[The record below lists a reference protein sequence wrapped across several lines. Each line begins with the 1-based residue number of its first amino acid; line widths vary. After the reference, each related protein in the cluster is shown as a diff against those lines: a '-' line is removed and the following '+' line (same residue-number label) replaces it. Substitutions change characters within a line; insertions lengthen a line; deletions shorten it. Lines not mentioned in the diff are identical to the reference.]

1 MAQFTRVNGDAQPV
15 FALDT
20 ANGPI
25 APSTATAGS
34 PVQPQGPKLDFFQ
47 VTANTSVAGEQGVSE
62 YVSAV
67 IQAVQQTATVAI
79 YQVDAA
85 QISFAVY
92 PQGAFAGNA
101 TVSAA
106 NFLSA
111 ANVTYTGFQLN
122 SCTNVGF
129 KLATS

>member
-1 MAQFTRVNGDAQPV
+1 MASITRSNGDVQPV

-20 ANGPI
+20 ANGKI
-25 APSTATAGS
+25 AAATATAGT

-47 VTANTSVAGEQGVSE
+47 VTANATVAGEQGVSE
-62 YVSAV
+62 YVSSV
-67 IQAVQQTATVAI
+67 IQAVQQTSTVAM
-79 YQVDAA
+79 YQVDAT
-85 QISFAVY
+85 QISFAIY
-92 PQGAFAGNA
+92 PSGAYAGNA

-106 NFLSA
+106 AFLTA
-111 ANVTYTGFQLN
+111 ANVTYTGFQLD